1 MNGKE
6 PESRTIVR
14 TIRHEEE
21 RDYYLELPFELPE
34 RTEEL
39 QVGIEVEPLGEGQAV
54 VDLGLRDASRIR
66 GWSGGARKSIAVGRE
81 KATPGYLAGELG
93 AGTWAVLLGAYRVPQ
108 AGCRITVRI
117 RCASE
122 TSRWLKGDLHTHTEH
137 SDGTYT
143 LREAGAI
150 MASLGCDFIA
160 TTDHNT
166 VSQNT
171 AHPQDTDLV
180 FIPGMELTTTRG
192 HANLLGV
199 PEPVR
204 DFRAPGPDD
213 LRRRLA
219 EAKRSGALVVL
230 NHPHCEFC
238 PWEWG
243 FDVERDA
250 VEVWNGPWTERNDR
264 ALAWWQSRLA
274 AGERL
279 VAVGGS
285 DVHRPHPYV
294 RHAMPTTWVYAC
306 SRTSAGILEGIG
318 KGRVFLSYAP
328 DGPAIDLKI
337 GSCMMGDV
345 YDRGSGEIGE
355 ARLNLAGLL
364 QGDTVKVVSEQGEE
378 RRYAADK
385 DGAASYSWPVLDRR
399 FYRVEI
405 WRYFPEAGRELIAAL
420 SNPVYSE

>member
-1 MNGKE
+1 MGRE
-6 PESRTIVR
+6 ETASRTIVR

-34 RTEEL
+34 RMEEL
-39 QVGIEVEPLGEGQAV
+39 HIGIEVEPLGEGRAV
-54 VDLGLRDASRIR
+54 IDLGLKDASRIR
-66 GWSGGARKSIAVGRE
+66 GWSGGARTAIAVGRE
-81 KATPGYLAGELG
+81 KATPGYLPGELN
-93 AGTWAVLLGAYRVPQ
+93 AGTWAVLLGAYRVPP
-108 AGCRITVRI
+108 AGCRVTVSVRFVP
-117 RCASE
+117 E
-122 TSRWLKGDLHTHTEH
+122 THRWLKGDLHTHTEH

-150 MASLGCDFIA
+150 MESLGCDFIA

-166 VSQNT
+166 ISQND

-199 PEPVR
+199 REPVR
-204 DFRAPGPDD
+204 DFRAAGPDD
-213 LRRRLA
+213 LRSRLA

-230 NHPHCEFC
+230 NHTHCEYC

-243 FDVERDA
+243 FDVECDA

-264 ALAWWQSRLA
+264 ALMWWQSRLA

-294 RHAMPTTWVYAC
+294 RHAMPTTWVYAA
-306 SRTSAGILEGIG
+306 SRTSAGILEGVR
-318 KGRVFLSYAP
+318 KGHIFLSYAP
-328 DGPAIDLKI
+328 DGPTLDLTI
-337 GSCMMGDV
+337 GSCIMGDA
-345 YDRGSGEIGE
+345 YDRRSGEGE
-355 ARLNLAGLL
+355 RMTLSLTRLLK
-364 QGDTVKVVSEQGEE
+364 GDTVKIVSEQDEE
-378 RRYAADK
+378 RRYTAEK
-385 DGAASYSWPVLDRR
+385 DGECGYSWPVPGRK
-399 FYRVEI
+399 FYRAEV
-405 WRYFPEAGRELIAAL
+405 WRYFPEADRELLAAL
-420 SNPVYSE
+420 GNPVYLE